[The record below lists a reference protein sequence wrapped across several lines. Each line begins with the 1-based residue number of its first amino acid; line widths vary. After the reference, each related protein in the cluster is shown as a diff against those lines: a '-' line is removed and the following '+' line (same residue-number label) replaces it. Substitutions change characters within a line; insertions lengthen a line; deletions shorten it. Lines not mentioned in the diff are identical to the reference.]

1 MWGWGF
7 YSGSFCREL
16 EFICFG
22 VCFKMC
28 QVVSLCNTWSSMLG
42 TSESSALETYLLK
55 HFVPSHKLKCIMA
68 TKFIF
73 NLIIQRGGILH
84 ILVVEEEEEEVLE
97 NYPDAMWRTMNNV
110 SGV

>member
-1 MWGWGF
+1 
-7 YSGSFCREL
+7 
-16 EFICFG
+16 
-22 VCFKMC
+22 
-28 QVVSLCNTWSSMLG
+28 
-42 TSESSALETYLLK
+42 
-55 HFVPSHKLKCIMA
+55 MA

-84 ILVVEEEEEEVLE
+84 ILVVEEEEEEEEEEVLE

>member
-1 MWGWGF
+1 
-7 YSGSFCREL
+7 
-16 EFICFG
+16 
-22 VCFKMC
+22 
-28 QVVSLCNTWSSMLG
+28 
-42 TSESSALETYLLK
+42 
-55 HFVPSHKLKCIMA
+55 MA

-84 ILVVEEEEEEVLE
+84 ILVVEEEEEEEEVLE